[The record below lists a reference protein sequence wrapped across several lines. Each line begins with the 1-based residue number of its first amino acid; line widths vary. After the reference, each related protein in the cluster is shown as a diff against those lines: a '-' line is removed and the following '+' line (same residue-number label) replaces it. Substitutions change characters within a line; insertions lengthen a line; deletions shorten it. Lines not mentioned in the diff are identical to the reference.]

1 MREGEHRRADRGA
14 LDAVGVVV
22 VPRAADRLVDVAVRG
37 RVELLAHRHPGRLAQ
52 GDVVLLAARR
62 LHVVHVAVDV
72 VVARHERRRVV
83 VPRRA
88 EHTVRV
94 DDRREVA
101 RVRHGRGE
109 SEATRRDRVKVVVRA
124 GRAEPRL
131 GEHRRV
137 APVVRA
143 VEGRFHGEVPVRHRE
158 AWVDTLDALLE
169 LEGERDVAR
178 HEARALVPVVAV
190 GGAAIVEVHA
200 VEVVLRLVLRAPDA
214 LPRLRRNNRH
224 DRDGLEEALAVEV
237 GHRANLSPHVLDHD
251 LDGHTRRHF
260 AVLLLCKQHVIPPHR
275 CERHVNRLAVAL
287 CVALHCPFV
296 PRLRVRILRLHRR
309 RDVRL
314 RNI

>member
-1 MREGEHRRADRGA
+1 MHVVGWRRIAKPIVRE
-14 LDAVGVVV
+14 
-22 VPRAADRLVDVAVRG
+22 DRLWSGLGVW
-37 RVELLAHRHPGRLAQ
+37 ELGVGSWGSMIPTAFISISISLSMELNLA
-52 GDVVLLAARR
+52 
-62 LHVVHVAVDV
+62 
-72 VVARHERRRVV
+72 
-83 VPRRA
+83 PRT
-88 EHTVRV
+88 H
-94 DDRREVA
+94 
-101 RVRHGRGE
+101 
-109 SEATRRDRVKVVVRA
+109 
-124 GRAEPRL
+124 
-131 GEHRRV
+131 RV
-137 APVVRA
+137 APVIRC
-143 VEGRFHGEVPVRHRE
+143 VEGALEREVPVRHAHTRVDRLHGRFVHESVRE
-158 AWVDTLDALLE
+158 
-169 LEGERDVAR
+169 VAR
-178 HEARALVPVVAV
+178 HKSRALVPVVAV
-190 GGAAIVEVHA
+190 GGAAIVKVHA